1 MTRDHH
7 RVPSGPVPGWRRRA
21 LPLGVVLLASAGLVG
36 CGQDPDPLQPEV
48 TAEELE
54 DVRDDVS
61 ALERRVEALEADGA
75 TDPTAD
81 PAAPDT
87 EAPETSPPAEATPQF
102 TEGENVSIRAE
113 VVGLIATT
121 DIGTAF
127 RVSTGSG
134 RAVAVVSA
142 TPVQPLEVQDVVRV
156 SGTAT
161 AVDRETFER
170 DFGIAPSV
178 IFDDPEAFFT
188 GEAEQIAIAAD
199 QVELLEEAAVD

>member
-1 MTRDHH
+1 MTRDP
-7 RVPSGPVPGWRRRA
+7 RRLPSEPAPGWRRRA
-21 LPLGVVLLASAGLVG
+21 LPLGVVLLASAALVG

-54 DVRDDVS
+54 DVRDEIG

-75 TDPTAD
+75 TEPTAD
-81 PAAPDT
+81 PGAP
-87 EAPETSPPAEATPQF
+87 APETSPPAEATPQF
-102 TEGENVSIRAE
+102 TEGEDVSVRAE

-134 RAVAVVSA
+134 RALAVVSA

-170 DFGIAPSV
+170 EFGIAPTV
-178 IFDDPEAFFT
+178 IFDDPEAFFAGET
-188 GEAEQIAIAAD
+188 GQIAIAAD
-199 QVELLEEAAVD
+199 QVEPLDGATVD

>member
-1 MTRDHH
+1 MTRYP
-7 RVPSGPVPGWRRRA
+7 RRLPSGPVPGWRRRA
-21 LPLGVVLLASAGLVG
+21 LPLGVVLLASAALVG
-36 CGQDPDPLQPEV
+36 CGQDPDQPQPEV

-54 DVRDDVS
+54 DVRDEVS

-75 TDPTAD
+75 TEPTAD
-81 PAAPDT
+81 PGAP
-87 EAPETSPPAEATPQF
+87 APETSPPAEATPQF
-102 TEGENVSIRAE
+102 TEGEDVSVRAE

-142 TPVQPLEVQDVVRV
+142 TPVQPLQVQDVVRV

-170 DFGIAPSV
+170 EFGIAPTV
-178 IFDDPEAFFT
+178 IFDDPEAFFA
-188 GEAEQIAIAAD
+188 GEDGQIAIAAD
-199 QVELLEEAAVD
+199 QVEPLDGAAVD